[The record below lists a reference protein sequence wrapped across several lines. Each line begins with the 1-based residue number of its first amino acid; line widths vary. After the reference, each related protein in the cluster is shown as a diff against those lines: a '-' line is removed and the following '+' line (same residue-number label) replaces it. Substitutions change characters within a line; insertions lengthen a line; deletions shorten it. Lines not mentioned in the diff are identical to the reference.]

1 MLIGDVAARR
11 LRNGLVAIGKY
22 LLAEILKLLL
32 MLLEIV
38 PRDTLKLCWLEDAL
52 VC

>member
-1 MLIGDVAARR
+1 MLIGDVTAGR
-11 LRNGLVAIGKY
+11 LRNGLAAIGKD

-38 PRDTLKLCWLEDAL
+38 P
-52 VC
+52 